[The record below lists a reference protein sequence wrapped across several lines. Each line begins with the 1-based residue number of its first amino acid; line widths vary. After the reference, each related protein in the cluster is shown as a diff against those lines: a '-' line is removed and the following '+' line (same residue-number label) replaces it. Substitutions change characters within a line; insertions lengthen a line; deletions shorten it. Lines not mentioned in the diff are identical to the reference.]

1 MIVFSILLIVVV
13 INVALLRYSSTEG
26 KRENW

>member
-1 MIVFSILLIVVV
+1 MIVFSILVVVV
-13 INVALLRYSSTEG
+13 IVNVALLRYSATEG